1 MELSPVFNNSKIVKE
16 NIRKLAEKLLR
27 EIFKLPLSEVTSMF
41 YHSVFALKGNY
52 IWSILCNYFTKKLS
66 YVNSNWVTRSA
77 QHFSFLAIS
86 ITAKFW

>member
-52 IWSILCNYFTKKLS
+52 I
-66 YVNSNWVTRSA
+66 
-77 QHFSFLAIS
+77 
-86 ITAKFW
+86 